1 MVRAARPDDHEA
13 ILAFWL
19 DLIEHHR
26 RLAPLHTSAPNIRE
40 VLATEIRRG
49 ASRARCSLLV
59 GERAARRV
67 GFLFAE
73 VEPSGGAGDDAAG
86 WIHELWVAPDERG
99 RGTASALLAAAESFF
114 AARGVRRV
122 SVRVES
128 GNAEALRYWT
138 RRGFGDRA
146 RILERVT

>member
-1 MVRAARPDDHEA
+1 MVRGAQPDDHEA
-13 ILAFWL
+13 ILAFWV

-26 RLAPLHTSAPNIRE
+26 GLAPMYASAPNLRE
-40 VLATEIRRG
+40 VLASEIRRG
-49 ASRARCSLLV
+49 SSRARCRLLV
-59 GERAARRV
+59 AARAARRV

-73 VEPSGGAGDDAAG
+73 VESGNTGADADAG
-86 WIHELWVAPDERG
+86 WIHELWVAPDERA
-99 RGTASALLAAAESFF
+99 RGVASALVAEAEAFF